1 MATQINYLS
10 IALTIGGH
18 QLILET
24 EKIPSKDEI
33 KAVPGTIATQLQ
45 NMMLNLTFMMEKGT
59 VITVSVEQ
67 FFESVSEKIG
77 AIGVKELQSFFNEVA
92 GATKGILI
100 DLWDLSFT
108 TVKIIGNPTLTPPT
122 VDQGKLSFAFK
133 VRVRLQDEFYRKL
146 GIPAEITNLIAI
158 NSLGLGIAFD
168 KEFALPAPPKPD

>member
-33 KAVPGTIATQLQ
+33 KAVPGTIAKQLQ
-45 NMMLNLTFMMEKGT
+45 NMMLNLSFKMEKGK

-77 AIGVKELQSFFNEVA
+77 DIGVKELQSFFNEVA

-108 TVKIIGNPTLTPPT
+108 TVKVLGNPTLSPPT
-122 VDQGKLSFAFK
+122 FDQGKLGFAFK
-133 VRVRLQDEFYRKL
+133 VRVRLQDQFYTNL
-146 GIPAEITNLIAI
+146 HIPPEITNLIAI

-168 KEFALPAPPKPD
+168 KEFALSSKP